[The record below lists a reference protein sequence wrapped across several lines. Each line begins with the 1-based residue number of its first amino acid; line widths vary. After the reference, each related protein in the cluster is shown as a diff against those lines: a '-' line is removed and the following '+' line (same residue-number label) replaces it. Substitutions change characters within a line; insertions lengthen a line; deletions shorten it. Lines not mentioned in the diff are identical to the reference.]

1 MYTHSLFS
9 YQFDYF
15 LNMDAMKETKAL
27 LWKFLYIDHP
37 EIFQAFVLLTKQKE
51 YLQDFLYKTIK
62 SDAHKQSSYSIL
74 DVGGADG
81 TLSLKLC
88 CRLLKENVI
97 KKSQLNLYLVDPSPI
112 MLKLAQK
119 KLQSLNPANIH
130 LLHGSF
136 GTDGIP
142 DQLKNKRFDTILASY
157 VFFWIESHDKAI
169 SQMYSLLDNQGRI
182 IVIDYSSKARLRR
195 DLLRM
200 ATGLDMETIEDI
212 RDLLRNKF
220 SNRVSSIHHFQNK
233 IEFPGNFL
241 ERLET
246 ESELFGD
253 EPYCLRLLE
262 FLLRTS
268 WAELTNEKKHSIIRK
283 LKQEKRDDDFL
294 CGILQAY

>member
-1 MYTHSLFS
+1 
-9 YQFDYF
+9 
-15 LNMDAMKETKAL
+15 MDAMKETKAL

-37 EIFQAFVLLTKQKE
+37 EIFQAFVSLTKQKE
-51 YLQDFLYKTIK
+51 YLQDFLYRTIK
-62 SDAHKQSSYSIL
+62 SDAHKPSSYSIL

-88 CRLLKENVI
+88 SRMLQENVI

-119 KLQSLNPANIH
+119 NLQSLNPANIH

-212 RDLLRNKF
+212 RDLLCNKF

-233 IEFPGNFL
+233 IEFSRNFL
-241 ERLET
+241 DKLET

-253 EPYCLRLLE
+253 EPYYLRLLE
-262 FLLRTS
+262 FLLRTP
-268 WAELTNEKKHSIIRK
+268 WAKLTNEKKHSIIRK